1 MAARVRKYAG
11 LRHLIV
17 LLTACCL
24 FLSGCGAKLSDSGT
38 IPSVTIAKDTP
49 FTLEVS
55 TEEVQKR
62 GMRVDGLTAAIQE
75 QLQTAGG
82 VEAANGPGPGTLA
95 VCFDD
100 HGSHGCCPDGGR
112 RAGDCGGGRPR
123 PDELRLLLHRPER
136 HCGGVLGAAT
146 GATLGHVMSEGSR
159 EAREI
164 WACGPV

>member
-62 GMRVDGLTAAIQE
+62 GMRVDGLTVAIQE

-112 RAGDCGGGRPR
+112 RAGDCGGGRHGLMNSACCCIVPSAIAGESWAPPQAR
-123 PDELRLLLHRPER
+123 P
-136 HCGGVLGAAT
+136 
-146 GATLGHVMSEGSR
+146 
-159 EAREI
+159 
-164 WACGPV
+164 WAML